1 MQIHQV
7 LPALSYGD
15 AASNHAI
22 EIMGILRGS
31 GFSSNIYAK
40 YIHPK
45 VSTFAKPLDMYKK
58 NAANIVIYHLSLA
71 GLDVSDFVRRLPDKK
86 VLIYHNVTPHH
97 YFKGINDTLYDL
109 CKRGREELKLFDE
122 ITKLALG
129 VSEYSRRELE
139 QYGFKDT
146 GVLPIILDY
155 TKYAIPPDEKT
166 MRAYATSDYVNLLFV
181 GRIAPNK
188 RIDDLIKIF
197 YYHKKINLKSRL
209 FIVGSYEGMENHFA
223 RLQELVKKLGLTDVV
238 FTGLV
243 SFEELIAYYRMAD
256 VFICMSEHE
265 GFCVP
270 LLESMYFHIPII
282 AYNATAVP
290 YTLAN
295 CGVLVNEKRYD
306 EIAEMVQLLI
316 TDKGL
321 RKRILEVQNERLK
334 DFEWPKLGEQLRKYI
349 EQLNNSTETVELP
362 LKHKF
367 AKYPL
372 VSIVICTY
380 NRAHY
385 LERCIKSLKKQTY
398 PNFEMIVVN
407 GPSTDE
413 TNQVLYKYPEIQ
425 VVRQKELNGL
435 SFARNLGIAA
445 SNGEIIAFIDDDA
458 VADENWIMYLVAG
471 YTDDSV
477 GGVGG
482 LVYGPQKT
490 HLQFDRGT
498 INKCAIPTAIRDKD
512 MKLRK
517 DEFSIIMGTN
527 SSFRKEVLYEVDG
540 FDPYFRYYHDESD
553 LCVRIAKK
561 GYRIVYQREAS
572 VIHDMLEGHNRN
584 SHYDLNWT
592 EIMKNVIYFT
602 LKNFRSEFSSYIF
615 RPVKSLYWWLKYF
628 TSLYLNKDISL
639 KQLFGI
645 YLKLVKGAMKG
656 YNDGIKVRENKN
668 NFADITTPDG
678 KIKLKICFLSQE
690 FAKNCNGGVC
700 RYTYDLA
707 HALAELGNEVHVI
720 TKSERNREYEYRD
733 GDVFVHK
740 IVPEPMD
747 FLGLSEDMYIAE
759 KNLSYSY
766 SAGLKLLELIDK
778 FGIQIVEGPLWD
790 GEGFVFSLVNPIPL
804 VVRLETP
811 LFKVAEIQRWQMTKD
826 LKFVNWMEGE
836 TVRRAEKAIA
846 ISKDIGTLIGNHHT
860 ISSEKIE
867 LCPLGIEVPDE
878 SLLLRDKKKK
888 VPDVLFVG
896 RLEKRKGVETLFK
909 AIPIVLEEVPD
920 AQFHIVGKDTNL
932 TPNGGSYRE
941 FLLQNLGKK
950 YHKNVWF
957 VGYVDDNELK
967 DFYRNCDIFVAPSLY
982 ESFGLIYLE
991 AMAWGKPVIGCD
1003 AGGAREVIMN
1013 GKTGYLVPPDTPGD
1027 LANAIIDIL
1036 SDDELG
1042 EKMGINARKRV
1053 EETYTSEIMAKE
1065 TLEVY
1070 KKLVNDTTKK
1080 SLEYLGD
1087 GFKLK
1092 YRPSTT
1098 DIGTINKLVSGCYYE
1113 LLKEIKDNDIV
1124 IDIGAHIGTF
1134 SILACRC
1141 AKDVKVYAYE
1151 PFPDNFQMLKQN
1163 IALNGLENNII
1174 IFNKAVW
1181 RSNCRKKI
1189 SIYRDDIENL
1199 GSPSLYFPSDWEGI
1213 IIDCITPEQIFESNR
1228 IAKECIL
1235 KLDCEGCEFDVLFNM
1250 PQKYLKLIKCI
1261 GMEYHCQ
1268 LGPNDDP
1275 FENKIKLKKYLEDSG
1290 FNVAQGPDYGL
1301 LGFLFCFKEANK
1313 RNNNEYYGR
1322 AIIGGS
1328 DHD

>member
-1 MQIHQV
+1 MQINQV

-15 AASNHAI
+15 AVSNHAI
-22 EIMGILRGS
+22 EIRDILRKFGYD
-31 GFSSNIYAK
+31 SNIYAK
-40 YIHPK
+40 WIHPK
-45 VSTFAKPLDMYKK
+45 VSKFAKPLDKYEK
-58 NAANIVIYHLSLA
+58 NANNIVIYHLSLA
-71 GLDVSDFVRRLPDKK
+71 GLDVSDFVKRLPDTK
-86 VLIYHNVTPHH
+86 VLIYHNITPHH
-97 YFKGINDTLYDL
+97 YFEGIYDTLYNL
-109 CKRGREELKLFDE
+109 CKQGREELKQFNG

-129 VSEYSRRELE
+129 VSEYNRQELE
-139 QYGFKDT
+139 RHGFKDT
-146 GVLPIILDY
+146 DVLPIIIDY
-155 TKYAIPPDEKT
+155 SKYESEPDKET
-166 MRAYATSDYVNLLFV
+166 MRKYDNSGYVNLLFV

-188 RIDDLIKIF
+188 KIEDLIKIF
-197 YYHKKINLKSRL
+197 YYYKKINLKSRL
-209 FIVGSYEGMENHFA
+209 FIVGSYESMEKYLT
-223 RLQELVKKLGLTDVV
+223 RLHELIEKVGLSDVV
-238 FTGLV
+238 FTGHV

-256 VFICMSEHE
+256 VFLCMSEHE

-270 LLESMYFHIPII
+270 LIESMYFNIPII

-295 CGVLVNEKRYD
+295 CGVLVIEKRYD
-306 EIAEMVQLLI
+306 EIAEMIHLLI
-316 TDKGL
+316 SDVVW
-321 RKRILEVQNERLK
+321 RKKIVEGQNERLN
-334 DFEWPKLGEQLRKYI
+334 DFERAKIEEKLKNYI
-349 EQLNNSTETVELP
+349 DYLTNSTEKEETTLRNDFE
-362 LKHKF
+362 
-367 AKYPL
+367 KYPS
-372 VSIVICTY
+372 VSVVICTY
-380 NRAHY
+380 NRANY

-413 TNQVLYKYPEIQ
+413 TVQVLYKYPEIQ
-425 VVRQKELNGL
+425 VVRQEELNGL

-602 LKNFRSEFSSYIF
+602 LKNFRTEFSSYIF
-615 RPVKSLYWWLKYF
+615 RPVKSLFGWLEYF
-628 TSLYLNKDISL
+628 ASLYLNKDISL
-639 KQLFGI
+639 KQLFDI
-645 YLKLVKGAMKG
+645 YLKLAKGAMKG
-656 YNDGIKVRENKN
+656 YTDGIKVRETKNKLV
-668 NFADITTPDG
+668 DITTPDG
-678 KIKLKICFLSQE
+678 GKKLKICFLSQE

-733 GDVFVHK
+733 GDVVVHK

-747 FLGLSEDMYIAE
+747 FLGLSEDMSITK

-766 SAGLKLLELIDK
+766 SACLKLLELIDK
-778 FGIQIVEGPLWD
+778 FDIQIVEGPLWD

-860 ISSEKIE
+860 LSSEKFE

-878 SLLLRDKKKK
+878 SLLLRDKKEK
-888 VPDVLFVG
+888 VLDVLFVG
-896 RLEKRKGVETLFK
+896 RLEKRKGVKTLFK

-932 TPNGGSYRE
+932 APNGGSYRE

-950 YHKNVWF
+950 YHKNVRF

-1003 AGGAREVIMN
+1003 TGGAPEIIEDGETGILIPPEDVNALAGAIINLKDEKLRAKMGEKGRRKVENDFSNKIMAENTYKIYCDVIN
-1013 GKTGYLVPPDTPGD
+1013 YVKTLQNFHFRYKTYINVLFPSKPCKVLDICCGYADILFGYLSEKGHTYYGVDLYEEPVRFMEKVVKGQGDDVYIKVGMLEDIPFEDHMFDVIFVNHVLEHTYDIAIALKECKRVLKEDGCIIFAVPCGY
-1027 LANAIIDIL
+1027 
-1036 SDDELG
+1036 DDEPAHLH
-1042 EKMGINARKRV
+1042 NR
-1053 EETYTSEIMAKE
+1053 
-1065 TLEVY
+1065 
-1070 KKLVNDTTKK
+1070 TKNGWQ
-1080 SLEYLGD
+1080 ED
-1087 GFKLK
+1087 FE
-1092 YRPSTT
+1092 R
-1098 DIGTINKLVSGCYYE
+1098 
-1113 LLKEIKDNDIV
+1113 
-1124 IDIGAHIGTF
+1124 
-1134 SILACRC
+1134 
-1141 AKDVKVYAYE
+1141 
-1151 PFPDNFQMLKQN
+1151 
-1163 IALNGLENNII
+1163 NGLLIE
-1174 IFNKAVW
+1174 
-1181 RSNCRKKI
+1181 
-1189 SIYRDDIENL
+1189 RD
-1199 GSPSLYFPSDWEGI
+1199 G
-1213 IIDCITPEQIFESNR
+1213 QFE
-1228 IAKECIL
+1228 
-1235 KLDCEGCEFDVLFNM
+1235 F
-1250 PQKYLKLIKCI
+1250 
-1261 GMEYHCQ
+1261 
-1268 LGPNDDP
+1268 
-1275 FENKIKLKKYLEDSG
+1275 
-1290 FNVAQGPDYGL
+1290 
-1301 LGFLFCFKEANK
+1301 
-1313 RNNNEYYGR
+1313 NNNEYYGR
-1322 AIIGGS
+1322 AIKRGS
-1328 DHD
+1328 DHVG